1 LTEIQK
7 LVTLNWLDCIF
18 QGRTMQM
25 VQRFVRLRTSELS
38 IVRTALSLIQQYL
51 TQQLIS
57 SHLLPYNY

>member
-1 LTEIQK
+1 
-7 LVTLNWLDCIF
+7 
-18 QGRTMQM
+18 MQM